1 MPLFIKLLGLMPLAY
16 LVGSIPCGLILT
28 RLFTARDLTAAGSK
42 NIGATNVRRVA
53 GSVLGGLT
61 LFGDVLKGALPVG
74 LAVVLTHGDTT
85 GGRLYATVVALLA
98 FTGHL
103 YPVYLKLKN
112 GGKGVATGAGC
123 FLILCP
129 TACLVSILVFV
140 LVICLTDRVS
150 AGSLAAAG
158 TLPLSVWVA
167 SRSVILTAGAGI
179 VALVIVIRHK
189 DNINR
194 LFTGTEPPLR
204 EKAPR
209 P

>member
-1 MPLFIKLLGLMPLAY
+1 M
-16 LVGSIPCGLILT
+16 
-28 RLFTARDLTAAGSK
+28 
-42 NIGATNVRRVA
+42 
-53 GSVLGGLT
+53 
-61 LFGDVLKGALPVG
+61 
-74 LAVVLTHGDTT
+74 
-85 GGRLYATVVALLA
+85 
-98 FTGHL
+98 
-103 YPVYLKLKN
+103 
-112 GGKGVATGAGC
+112 
-123 FLILCP
+123 
-129 TACLVSILVFV
+129 